1 MNIALIDGLSTAVT
15 SFGLVAVAEM
25 GDKTQLVCM
34 MLAAR
39 YQALPVLVGAV
50 AAFAILN
57 LLAVVFGAAVAAWL
71 PEAVVTGVV
80 AVLFAIFGIR
90 SWRDGDAEEAENLPE
105 RTGRG
110 VLLSTLVLIFLAEL
124 GDKTQLAVVGLAST
138 AAALPVWVGATL
150 GLAFTSALGVA
161 AGRTLLQRVPMW
173 FMHRLGGAL
182 FLLLAVVAAWRTVS
196 ILQG

>member
-1 MNIALIDGLSTAVT
+1 MSIALIDGLSTAVT

-34 MLAAR
+34 MLAVR
-39 YQALPVLVGAV
+39 YRALPVLVGAV

-57 LLAVVFGAAVAAWL
+57 LLAVVFGAGVAAWL

-105 RTGRG
+105 RTERG

-161 AGRTLLQRVPMW
+161 AGRTLLQRVPMG